1 VLLLDEPSLGLA
13 PKLVDT
19 LFEALV
25 QIRDRGVGVLL
36 VVQRAQRTVALAART
51 HVLSNGAVSLTLA
64 PSDAGDTD
72 RLIAAYLA

>member
-1 VLLLDEPSLGLA
+1 
-13 PKLVDT
+13 
-19 LFEALV
+19 
-25 QIRDRGVGVLL
+25 VLL
-36 VVQRAQRTVALAART
+36 VEQRAQRTVALAART